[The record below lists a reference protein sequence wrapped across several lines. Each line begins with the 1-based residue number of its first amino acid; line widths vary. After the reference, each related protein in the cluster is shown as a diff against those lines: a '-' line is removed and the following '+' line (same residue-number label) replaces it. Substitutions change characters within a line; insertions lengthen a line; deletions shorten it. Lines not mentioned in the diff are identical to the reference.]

1 MIKMNKKQIAE
12 EFSKSLDYPEIKE
25 IILFGSVA
33 REEDKKDSDIDILV
47 ISTKKQETK
56 DKIMKIVSDALLEFG
71 VYISAKVISK
81 KEYETLKNTHFI
93 STIKKEGVVLG

>member
-1 MIKMNKKQIAE
+1 MNRKQIAI

-33 REEDKKDSDIDILV
+33 RGEDTEDSDIDLLI
-47 ISTKKQETK
+47 ISSKKQETK
-56 DKIMKIVSDALLEFG
+56 DKLMKRVSDVLLDLG

-81 KEYETLKNTHFI
+81 KEYKGLKDTHFI
-93 STIKKEGVVLG
+93 YNIKKEGVVLG